1 MKVGDLVTL
10 STYALQTVDLRKW
23 SRRIWI
29 DKRPLVGLVVKTMDN
44 PLFARGVPMSSVS
57 ENEKT
62 RYRVKWIQ
70 PDGPKSRY
78 GMYGTGDKG
87 FFLRND
93 LKFVRKGEFE

>member
-29 DKRPLVGLVVKTMDN
+29 DKRPLVGVVVKTMDWL
-44 PLFARGVPMSSVS
+44 PPASIS
-57 ENEKT
+57 ENEKR
-62 RYRVKWIQ
+62 RYRVAWIQ